1 MKAIA
6 LSVLIL
12 TATASAMSFEVCRR
26 DNCYTLTIPDAK
38 SWQWMKA
45 YDGRKF
51 VRVYGASVTDIWG
64 DDLSVKQL
72 K

>member
-6 LSVLIL
+6 LLAILI
-12 TATASAMSFEVCRR
+12 TIPASGMSFEVCRR
-26 DNCYTLTIPDAK
+26 DNCYTLTIPNAR
-38 SWQWMKA
+38 SWQWLKA

-51 VRVYGASVTDIWG
+51 VRVYGASITDIWG
-64 DDLSVKQL
+64 DDISVKQL

>member
-6 LSVLIL
+6 LSVLL
-12 TATASAMSFEVCRR
+12 LVATASALSFEVCRE